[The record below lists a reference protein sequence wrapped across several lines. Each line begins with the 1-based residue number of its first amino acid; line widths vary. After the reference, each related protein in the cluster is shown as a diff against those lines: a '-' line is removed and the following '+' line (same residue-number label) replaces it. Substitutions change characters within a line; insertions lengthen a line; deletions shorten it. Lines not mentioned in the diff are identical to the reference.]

1 MKDSVLFG
9 ALYIPPFP
17 CWLKLL
23 RDRPYQLKLDGMG
36 WRDEEY
42 QKFSAMRGG
51 ISRALCD
58 WKTQYNIEQCRWW

>member
-1 MKDSVLFG
+1 MLAETAGGPS
-9 ALYIPPFP
+9 ISI
-17 CWLKLL
+17 
-23 RDRPYQLKLDGMG
+23 KLDGMG

-42 QKFSAMRGG
+42 QKFSVMRGG